1 MSSPTFKWCN
11 FSVNVL
17 GKTVFYIL
25 VVICFSNA
33 SAQTTIPGMSIKI
46 SEKLEQN
53 EEPTKRQPSSKEKDD
68 SWREGADLSKPTVCE
83 KEFVKYKSSF
93 KDLVT
98 DYAQFLCHPL
108 KALEALKEKHP
119 KKKWIFEA
127 LTKKNYSKPLNIEEE
142 LNLKTQLYPYIKNK
156 NLREKS
162 LLDQINF
169 RTKLGLDIS
178 NEKQQLHSNFPSHDP
193 AQLKLPRLKLV
204 KDLRRRGLDKKALE
218 MLIKLKKKYPSGN
231 KVHKSLI
238 ATQKNISRD
247 KNFLKYS
254 QNYTDIVYKR
264 YKQNKKNKWK
274 RRDYLKHGLLN
285 IRRIWTYRSTNEA
298 LKRLKVLITYHCK
311 FDTECSEH
319 YWILGR
325 IYDEKKD
332 FSQSRVWLK
341 KSMDATPEKSSEYIH
356 RLWNLLWLESKSIS
370 KEKAL
375 ETAKA
380 YTYDLKAKDVSSK
393 IYFWMSR
400 WTESE
405 KEKAKYESLIEKH
418 HPLSFYL
425 WSPLAMGKGIKLKKT
440 QASKLSVK
448 TKHEKELF
456 LLTKSNFPNLTRT
469 YISTTEKI
477 KPFKKSLTWKTLK
490 ALNGMYADLLLDLEA
505 ENISPKSHLSY
516 LFSTKYENIIEKKAL
531 EFKIPKVLIW
541 SIIRQE
547 SNFNPY
553 AKSWADAYGLM
564 QVLEKRALSYLAEKQ
579 NLKKENLSPIEMY
592 DPSFNISVG
601 SWLLESNLKE
611 LDNKLSLSIAAYNAN
626 INKVKSWKERF
637 YKNDDVLTMIEEI
650 TYRETRKYVKLVLRN
665 MEIYNQI
672 SN

>member
-1 MSSPTFKWCN
+1 MR
-11 FSVNVL
+11 VL
-17 GKTVFYIL
+17 GTTVFYIL
-25 VVICFSNA
+25 GVICVSST
-33 SAQTTIPGMSIKI
+33 SAQITQPGMSIKV
-46 SEKLEQN
+46 SEKLEQTEKETSDN
-53 EEPTKRQPSSKEKDD
+53 ELLRQPSSKQNDEWIMSAESTK
-68 SWREGADLSKPTVCE
+68 SSVCE
-83 KEFVKYKSSF
+83 KDFVKYKNSF
-93 KDLVT
+93 KDLIA
-98 DYAQFLCHPL
+98 DYAQFSCHPI
-108 KALEALKEKHP
+108 KALETLKEKHP
-119 KKKWIFEA
+119 EKKWIFEA
-127 LTKKNYSKPLNIEEE
+127 LTKENYSKPLNTEEE
-142 LNLKTQLYPYIKNK
+142 LNLKTQLYSYIKNK

-162 LLDQINF
+162 LLDQISF
-169 RTKLGLDIS
+169 RTKLGLDTS

-247 KNFLKYS
+247 GNFLRYS

-264 YKQNKKNKWK
+264 YKQNKTNKWK

-285 IRRIWTYRSTNEA
+285 IRRIWTYRSTDEA
-298 LKRLKVLITYHCK
+298 LKRLKVLIKFHCK
-311 FDTECSEH
+311 FDAECSEH

-341 KSMDATPEKSSEYIH
+341 KSMNATPDNSSEYIH

-370 KEKAL
+370 KQKAL

-393 IYFWMSR
+393 IYYWMSK

-405 KEKAKYESLIEKH
+405 KDKKKYESLLEKH

-440 QASKLSVK
+440 QASKLPLK
-448 TKHEKELF
+448 TKFEKELF
-456 LLTKSNFPNLTRT
+456 LLTRTNFPNLTRT
-469 YISTTEKI
+469 YISSTEKT
-477 KPFKKSLTWKTLK
+477 KPFKRSLTWKTLK

-516 LFSTKYENIIEKKAL
+516 LFSTKYESIIEKKAL

-579 NLKKENLSPIEMY
+579 NLIKENLSPIEMY

-601 SWLLESNLKE
+601 SWLLESNLSE
-611 LDNKLSLSIAAYNAN
+611 LNNKLPLAIAAYNAN
-626 INKVKSWKERF
+626 INKVKSWEERF
-637 YKNDDVLTMIEEI
+637 YRNDDVLSMIEEI

-665 MEIYNQI
+665 MEIYTQI